1 MHFKKAV
8 EKTKSLADAYRP
20 GLQALKDVDRRRIE
34 CENTQ
39 ILAGSVD
46 LDGALVDSHP
56 EDPRWDYG
64 IGICKGRNP
73 DRVIWVEVHPASST
87 HIQDMLNKLDW
98 LKRWLAAS
106 APLLKKMTDEKK
118 EKTYVW
124 VASGRVHLLPNSPQR
139 RKLAARGI
147 HFAGSRLRV

>member
-1 MHFKKAV
+1 MRFKEAV
-8 EKTKSLADAYRP
+8 ENTEDLPDAYRP
-20 GLQALKDVDRRRIE
+20 GLRALKKIDRDRIK
-34 CENTQ
+34 CQQSRN
-39 ILAGSVD
+39 LAGSVD
-46 LDGALVDSHP
+46 LDTALAVSCP

-73 DRVIWVEVHPASST
+73 DGVIWVEVHPASTT
-87 HIQDMLNKLDW
+87 HIQDMLKKLDW

-124 VASGRVHLLPNSPQR
+124 VASGRVHLPPNCPQR

-147 HFAGSRLRV
+147 HFSGNRLRV